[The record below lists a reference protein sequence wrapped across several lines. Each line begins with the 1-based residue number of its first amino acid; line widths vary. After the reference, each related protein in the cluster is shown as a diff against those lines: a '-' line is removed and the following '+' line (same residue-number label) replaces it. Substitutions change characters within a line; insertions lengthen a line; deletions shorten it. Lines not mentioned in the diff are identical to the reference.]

1 MGMSEETVNN
11 EKKTYSPDEL
21 CAAVEAILFTM
32 GDAVA
37 ISDIAKAL
45 DATPKDIQRAAARL
59 SDKYGAADSG
69 VMIRQL
75 DDALQLS
82 TKPEQFRNLIRIAK
96 VPKKVTLSDSVLET
110 LSIIAYKQPVTK
122 AEVEQIRGVSSE
134 YAFNKLLEYDLIRE
148 LDRKDA
154 PGRPI
159 LFGTTQQFLRSFGV
173 RGLEELPEM
182 NFSQV
187 EEFKEEAEKEV
198 DERLGI

>member
-45 DATPKDIQRAAARL
+45 DTTPKDIQRAAARL

-82 TKPEQFRNLIRIAK
+82 TKPDKAVSTGKQIYRIRN
-96 VPKKVTLSDSVLET
+96 
-110 LSIIAYKQPVTK
+110 
-122 AEVEQIRGVSSE
+122 
-134 YAFNKLLEYDLIRE
+134 
-148 LDRKDA
+148 
-154 PGRPI
+154 
-159 LFGTTQQFLRSFGV
+159 
-173 RGLEELPEM
+173 
-182 NFSQV
+182 
-187 EEFKEEAEKEV
+187 
-198 DERLGI
+198 

>member
-45 DATPKDIQRAAARL
+45 DTTPKDIQRAA
-59 SDKYGAADSG
+59 DKYGAADSG

-134 YAFNKLLEYDLIRE
+134 YAFNKLLEYDLIR
-148 LDRKDA
+148 LSISFWNTISSGNSAGKTRRVGRFFSARRSSSCAASASGDSKSFRK
-154 PGRPI
+154 
-159 LFGTTQQFLRSFGV
+159 
-173 RGLEELPEM
+173 
-182 NFSQV
+182 
-187 EEFKEEAEKEV
+187 
-198 DERLGI
+198 